1 MIFTD
6 FEVKGQG
13 HRGLD
18 LEKLVHPITKDS
30 FDPQSSYLAWRSV
43 MISK

>member
-1 MIFTD
+1 MTPNY

-18 LEKLVHPITKDS
+18 FKKLVHPIALDS
-30 FDPQSSYLAWRSV
+30 FDPQSLYFAWRLV
-43 MISK
+43 MISR